1 MGSSSFWQ
9 EDVTLETRPPLT
21 TDAECDLVVVGSGIA
36 GLSTAYEAARFGWR
50 VIVIDRAETV
60 GGVMTPRTTAH
71 LATEL
76 DDYYHCLIKARG
88 EDEARTYYE
97 SQVAAVNRIEAIC
110 RDEGIDADFTRLD
123 GYLVP
128 AEPGHAGDLQDEY
141 DACCKLGVAVEW
153 SDQPPFPS
161 REGERAL
168 RFPNQ
173 GRFHPLKYV
182 QGLIR
187 AIEARNGRIH
197 GSTTYVHDEESG
209 DGVVIEIEGGARI
222 RARAAVF
229 ATNSP
234 VSDKVAIHTKQ
245 IPDRTYVI
253 AGPVPKGSVPDAL
266 VWDTL
271 EAYHYVRLQPLSQSE
286 DLLIVGGE
294 DHRSGMA
301 NDMDERFARLEHW
314 TRDHYPSF
322 TGPLYRW
329 SGQVMEPVD
338 FMPYSGRNPGN
349 RNIYVHT
356 GDSGQGMTNGVAGA
370 LNIAALLF
378 EQKAHFAE
386 VLDPSRKPVSTT
398 ALAEFFS
405 GRAEDVVNLAGYLT
419 PGEVDSIAD
428 IPPGEGALIRRG
440 MHKVAAYRQEDGTV
454 IERSAVCTHVGC
466 LVHWNGLEKCWD
478 CPCHGSQ
485 FRPDGSVLNG
495 PAVKPLAQID
505 SDEAQSESRSGEY
518 NLS

>member
-1 MGSSSFWQ
+1 MGTSSFWF
-9 EDVTLETRPPLT
+9 EDVGLERRPPLT
-21 TDAECDLVVVGSGIA
+21 SDADCDLVVVGSGIA

-50 VIVIDRAETV
+50 VIVIDRAETI

-71 LATEL
+71 LATAI
-76 DDYYHCLIKARG
+76 DDYYHYLIKARG
-88 EDEARTYYE
+88 EDEARIYYE

-110 RDEGIDADFTRLD
+110 REEKIDADFARLD
-123 GYLVP
+123 GFLVP
-128 AEPGHAGDLQDEY
+128 AEPGHMTALQDEY
-141 DACCKLGVAVEW
+141 DACKTLGVDVEW
-153 SDQPPFPS
+153 SDDPPFAL

-168 RFPNQ
+168 RFPDQ
-173 GRFHPLKYV
+173 GRFHPLKYIR
-182 QGLIR
+182 GLIG
-187 AIEARNGRIH
+187 AIESRGGQIF
-197 GSTTYVHDEESG
+197 GSTTHVHDAENDEE
-209 DGVVIEIEGGARI
+209 VLVETEQGARI
-222 RARAAVF
+222 RAKAAVF

-234 VSDKVAIHTKQ
+234 TNDKVAIHTKQ

-266 VWDTL
+266 LWDTL
-271 EAYHYVRLQPLSQSE
+271 EAYHYVRLQPLGDEE

-294 DHRSGMA
+294 DHRTGMA
-301 NDMDERFARLEHW
+301 NDMDERFARLESW
-314 TRDHYPSF
+314 TRDHFPGF
-322 TGPLYRW
+322 QGVRYRW

-356 GDSGQGMTNGVAGA
+356 GDSGQGITNGVAGS

-378 EQKAHFAE
+378 EQKAHFADL
-386 VLDPSRKPVSTT
+386 LDPRRKPVSTT

-405 GRAEDVVNLAGYLT
+405 GRAEDVVNFAGYLT
-419 PGEVDSIAD
+419 PGEVDSID
-428 IPPGEGALIRRG
+428 DLQPGQGALIRRG
-440 MHKVAAYRQEDGTV
+440 LKKVAAYRQDDGTL

-485 FRPDGSVLNG
+485 FRPDGSVING
-495 PAVKPLAQID
+495 PAVKPLAEVESTD
-505 SDEAQSESRSGEY
+505 APAQVVTDAQT
-518 NLS
+518 